1 MPVVRIWRRAAIPTA
16 AETEE
21 RAEWELEVRPRRS
34 RRTAV
39 VVAVVLLVAFTL
51 VGVFL
56 RTEYTGVN
64 FRVVDQFAMIGIGVL
79 GAAAVLLLTR
89 PRVRVGPRGVV
100 VRNVLGDNEFEWRHI
115 RGVSFPERKAWA
127 RLELVNDD
135 YVPMLAIRSNDKEHA
150 ADALDRLRKLGA
162 KYTGATEGGR
172 LGDKKVTGAGPGDRE
187 SESAGP
193 GDEG

>member
-1 MPVVRIWRRAAIPTA
+1 MPVVRIWRRAAGPADSGTR
-16 AETEE
+16 E
-21 RAEWELEVRPRRS
+21 RPVWDLEVRPRRS

-39 VVAVVLLVAFTL
+39 VVAVGLVVAFTA

-64 FRVVDQFAMIGIGVL
+64 FRVADQLAMVGIGML

-135 YVPMLAIRSNDKEHA
+135 YVPMLAIRSNDKEYA
-150 ADALDRLRKLGA
+150 IDALDRLRELGA
-162 KYTGATEGGR
+162 RYTGSAGR
-172 LGDKKVTGAGPGDRE
+172 PHPGDKG
-187 SESAGP
+187 
-193 GDEG
+193 